1 MNVSRWCYAAKML
14 LRCSYRHLMQI
25 LQLGSLDDNSTIQVG
40 DVFCLIYVLWLWSFL
55 LTLSMQPWFGC
66 VTHGQLAW
74 QCVFVSCWVPY
85 LLMFIHSLIH
95 ADFFFLLLLF
105 ISHLNWAQI
114 EVKCLILLNMNVSLL
129 DTNTHT
135 LLKCISSIRM
145 QHKMVRSAAAV

>member
-95 ADFFFLLLLF
+95 ADFFFFVVVVHFTFKL
-105 ISHLNWAQI
+105 SSNWSKMPNITEYECIAFRH
-114 EVKCLILLNMNVSLL
+114 
-129 DTNTHT
+129 THT